1 LYHKKT
7 QKIIFSHEKATQNFL
22 CTKKTA
28 QNFTCMWPE
37 HSTIVSSWILKR
49 NAFAVVV
56 VVAEKM

>member
-1 LYHKKT
+1 L
-7 QKIIFSHEKATQNFL
+7 HEKATQNFL
-22 CTKKTA
+22 CTKKTT

-37 HSTIVSSWILKR
+37 HSAVASSWMLKC

>member
-7 QKIIFSHEKATQNFL
+7 RKILFSHEKATQNFL
-22 CTKKTA
+22 STKKTT

-37 HSTIVSSWILKR
+37 HSTIASSWMQKC
-49 NAFAVVV
+49 NAFAIVV

>member
-7 QKIIFSHEKATQNFL
+7 QKISFSHEKAAQNFL
-22 CTKKTA
+22 CTKKTT

-37 HSTIVSSWILKR
+37 HSTIASSWMLKC
-49 NAFAVVV
+49 NASTVVV